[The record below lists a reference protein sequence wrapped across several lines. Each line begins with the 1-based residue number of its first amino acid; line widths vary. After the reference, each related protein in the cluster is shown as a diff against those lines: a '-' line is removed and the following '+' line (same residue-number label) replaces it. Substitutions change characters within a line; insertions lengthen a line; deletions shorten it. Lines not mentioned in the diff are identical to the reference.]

1 MIRPLAFAALAAFV
15 LTTAAAAEE
24 PKATET
30 VNISSSIED
39 PVLIR
44 EAPPSGV
51 IVSQKTWEKL
61 AATWEIK
68 DVPKVDFTK
77 EILIVG
83 TWRGTSFKFLNE
95 VKNGDLTIEL
105 IGDKDV
111 RPGFRYKIISVQ
123 RDGIK
128 SVGGKELPKE

>member
-1 MIRPLAFAALAAFV
+1 MTRPFAFAALAAFV
-15 LTTAAAAEE
+15 LCTVSPAEE

-30 VNISSSIED
+30 VNLSSSIDD
-39 PVLIR
+39 PALIR
-44 EAPPSGV
+44 EAPSSGV
-51 IVSQKTWEKL
+51 IVSQKPWEKL
-61 AATWEIK
+61 AAAWEIK

-77 EILIVG
+77 EILILG
-83 TWRGTSFKFLNE
+83 TWRGASFKFLNE

-111 RPGFRYKIISVQ
+111 RPGFRYKIISVK